1 MNRTIDNI
9 MIKSNTNNKLMND
22 IPNEFKLST
31 NKNISGNKSKPIPVT
46 SENVRKGKK
55 IREVH
60 AAGLSCLW
68 DTGASHCMINQ
79 YYVKKP
85 QEDFR
90 HNEKIYETAA
100 GNYKTKYDTKIYFTL
115 P

>member
-1 MNRTIDNI
+1 
-9 MIKSNTNNKLMND
+9 MND

-55 IREVH
+55 SQSVH

-68 DTGASHCMINQ
+68 DIGAPHCLINK
-79 YYVKKP
+79 YYIKKY
-85 QEDFR
+85 QEDFSTGSSPR
-90 HNEKIYETAA
+90 FPLISYYQVHIILVYTD
-100 GNYKTKYDTKIYFTL
+100 GGDRGG
-115 P
+115 